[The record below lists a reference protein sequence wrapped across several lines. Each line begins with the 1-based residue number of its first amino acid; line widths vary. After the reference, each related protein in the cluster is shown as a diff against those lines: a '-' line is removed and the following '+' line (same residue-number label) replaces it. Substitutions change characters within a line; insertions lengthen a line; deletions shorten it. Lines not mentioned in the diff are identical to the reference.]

1 MLTIIDKLNLLYL
14 QDTKQF
20 SIIEILW
27 NKLAA
32 YSCRFV

>member
-20 SIIEILW
+20 SIIEIL
-27 NKLAA
+27 
-32 YSCRFV
+32 